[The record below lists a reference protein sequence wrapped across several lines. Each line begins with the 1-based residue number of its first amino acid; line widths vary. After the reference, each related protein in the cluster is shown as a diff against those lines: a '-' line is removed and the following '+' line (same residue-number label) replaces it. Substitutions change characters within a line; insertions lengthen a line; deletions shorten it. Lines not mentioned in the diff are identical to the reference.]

1 MHSRSTLEEADCN
14 SASSAYQ
21 QRRRENIDLTCV
33 DNRLFESPR
42 GRGRNNPGW
51 GRTNGLPFVSPR
63 GRGRRI
69 PLQTRSQHPDTTGDS
84 SFVHASSDLF
94 DPEDGHRV
102 EHRYD
107 LGQVQ
112 QAADGTL
119 YYSGLVRIDNRPF
132 ESPRGRGRNNPGWGR
147 SDGRPFL
154 SQRGHRRRSTH
165 TYAPSAPTYEDIL
178 DVDN

>member
-14 SASSAYQ
+14 STSNAS
-21 QRRRENIDLTCV
+21 QRRLENNDLTRV
-33 DNRLFESPR
+33 DNRSFESPR

-51 GRTNGLPFVSPR
+51 GRVDGLPFVSPR

-69 PLQTRSQHPDTTGDS
+69 PLQTRSQHSYPTGDS
-84 SFVHASSDLF
+84 GYTYASSDLF
-94 DPEDGHRV
+94 NPED
-102 EHRYD
+102 EHCKEPSFD
-107 LGQVQ
+107 VGQVQ

-119 YYSGLVRIDNRPF
+119 YYSGLVRIDNRTF

-154 SQRGHRRRSTH
+154 SQRGHRRRSAH
-165 TYAPSAPTYEDIL
+165 TYAPSCPTYEDIL